1 VRKVAFAVFFTCI
14 WVRVAPQCFSSFP
27 WFFPDPSPIAN
38 HTLPFFQ
45 FLMEQCAKWPKLQG
59 STAVFDPPSFLPL
72 QSMAKEVRVKMRSV
86 SASDFPP
93 GGAARGERS
102 QRQRVTAGEVVVEE
116 GQEMLDDGANGS
128 ITLVDLQSNSLSAL
142 PPQVLLLG
150 ESHALPTSF
159 FCFNPRS
166 SS

>member
-1 VRKVAFAVFFTCI
+1 
-14 WVRVAPQCFSSFP
+14 
-27 WFFPDPSPIAN
+27 
-38 HTLPFFQ
+38 
-45 FLMEQCAKWPKLQG
+45 
-59 STAVFDPPSFLPL
+59 
-72 QSMAKEVRVKMRSV
+72 MAKEVRVKMRSV

-93 GGAARGERS
+93 GLRAGGAARGERS

-150 ESHALPTSF
+150 ESNALPTSF

-166 SS
+166 SSCVACE